1 VGNIGLYKVQAGKE
15 TTPGTAVAATAI
27 WHSFKLRPVIGDR
40 EIVQPEED
48 RGSLAAF
55 HRGYTVRQLADL
67 GALEANELSYEDAP
81 YLFLMALKGAVTS
94 TQPDPTNAATVRL
107 HTFTPS
113 LSSANTPDTWTV
125 EWGEDTQAWESEYC
139 FLRNL
144 KLTGAANSPI
154 KASGALVGRQ
164 NATCS
169 FTGALSARS
178 MVAPAVSNMAKV
190 YFDDA
195 GGTMGNTQ
203 LSAAVL
209 DWEWDLGDHFV
220 PVNTQDGNLYF
231 TMVTEQRL
239 KPKLTL
245 TAYLTTAVKT
255 LITTKYAAGTAQ
267 LVRLDCLG
275 SLIATTF
282 YTRIRIDGAYRIV
295 KVDAIGERDGGSTVR
310 MELSGEYDATW
321 AKLVEVSVQ
330 NTVETMP

>member
-1 VGNIGLYKVQAGKE
+1 MGNIGLYKVQAGKE
-15 TTPGTAVAATAI
+15 TTPGTAVDATAI
-27 WHSFKLRPVIGDR
+27 WHSFKLRPVIGDK

-113 LSSANTPDTWTV
+113 LTSANTPDTWTV

-164 NATCS
+164 NSTCS

-178 MVAPAVSNMAKV
+178 MVAPAVSNMVKV
-190 YFDDA
+190 YVDDA
-195 GGTMGNTQ
+195 GGSMGGTQ

-209 DWEWDLGDHFV
+209 DWEWDLGEHFA
-220 PVNTQDGNLYF
+220 PAQTQDGNLYF

-255 LITTKYAAGTAQ
+255 LITTKYAAGTVQ

-282 YTRIRIDGAYRIV
+282 YHRIRIDGAYRIV

-330 NTVETMP
+330 NTIETMP

>member
-1 VGNIGLYKVQAGKE
+1 MK
-15 TTPGTAVAATAI
+15 
-27 WHSFKLRPVIGDR
+27 
-40 EIVQPEED
+40 
-48 RGSLAAF
+48 
-55 HRGYTVRQLADL
+55 QLADL
-67 GALEANELSYEDAP
+67 GALETNELSYEDAP

-125 EWGEDTQAWESEYC
+125 EWGEDTQAWESEYS
-139 FLRNL
+139 FLKNL

-164 NATCS
+164 NTTTT

-190 YFDDA
+190 YVDDA
-195 GGTMGNTQ
+195 GGTMGATQ

-209 DWEWDLGDHFV
+209 DWEWDMGDHFT
-220 PVNTQDGNLYF
+220 PAHTQDGNLYF
-231 TMVTEQRL
+231 TLLTEQKL
-239 KPKLTL
+239 KPKLTV
-245 TAYLTTAVKT
+245 TAFLTTAVKT
-255 LITTKYAAGTAQ
+255 LITTKYAAGTVQ

-282 YTRIRIDGAYRIV
+282 YNRIRIDGAYRIM
-295 KVDAIGERDGGSTVR
+295 KVDPIGERDGGSTVR

-330 NTVETMP
+330 NTVAAMP